1 MLKIFTEF
9 QSKKEII
16 KEPFC
21 NALDFDTKEDFGTQG
36 GFSKENLLIF
46 DDNLNAMRFL
56 LQSDK
61 IQKDYKNSVDLI
73 YIDPPFATN
82 NTFRMGST
90 ISASLS
96 ANVAYSD
103 KFSLDSYLE
112 FLYYRLVLMREMLS
126 EKGSIYVH
134 TDSKVGHYVKIL
146 LDEVF
151 GRECFIND
159 ITRVKC
165 NPKNFAKKGYGNI
178 KDNILFY
185 AKSAEFIWND
195 INERVSEGD
204 LAKRFNKRD
213 ERGAYTTIPLHAPGE
228 VLNGQSGQEWRGLK
242 PPKGRHWRCTLSE
255 LDRLQSEGLIEWSK
269 NGNPRKKIYAN
280 DYKSKKIQDIWE
292 FKDAQKVCYPT
303 QKNTALLR
311 QIILM
316 SSNADSLVMDCFCG
330 SGGFLREAFS
340 LGRRFIGMDSSAEA
354 VAINKEWIA
363 KSACKCAM
371 LRRAIPNAKATHETF
386 AV

>member
-1 MLKIFTEF
+1 MLEIFREF
-9 QSKKEII
+9 KSPKDFLQ
-16 KEPFC
+16 EPF
-21 NALDFDTKEDFGTQG
+21 NHALQG
-36 GFSKENLLIF
+36 DFSKENLLIF

-61 IQKDYKNSVDLI
+61 IQKNYKNSVDLI

-90 ISASLS
+90 VSASLS

-146 LDEVF
+146 LDEIF

-178 KDNILFY
+178 KDSVLFY
-185 AKSAEFIWND
+185 VKNADFIWND

-204 LAKRFNKRD
+204 LAKRFSKRD
-213 ERGAYTTIPLHAPGE
+213 DRGAYTTIPLHAPGE

-242 PPKGRHWRCTLSE
+242 PPKGRHWRCTLAE

-269 NGNPRKKIYAN
+269 NGNPRKKIYAK
-280 DYKSKKIQDIWE
+280 DYQSKKIQDIWE
-292 FKDAQKVCYPT
+292 FKDSQKVCYPT

-330 SGGFLREAFS
+330 SGGFLREAFG
-340 LGRRFIGMDSSAEA
+340 LGRRFIGIDSSAEA
-354 VAINKEWIA
+354 VRINKEWID
-363 KSACKCAM
+363 KSVCKCAVISKGT
-371 LRRAIPNAKATHETF
+371 AISHTTHETF